1 MLNNPILND
10 HQTILLNSKGYELVQ
25 SNLDG
30 QYNLI
35 DNRNGLVI
43 HSTHKLSVM
52 VKYLS
57 GMQYI

>member
-1 MLNNPILND
+1 MLNNE
-10 HQTILLNSKGYELVQ
+10 QTILLNSKGFELVQ
-25 SNLDG
+25 DNLQG

-35 DNRNGLVI
+35 DNSNGLVI
-43 HSTHKLSVM
+43 HSTHKLSIM

>member
-1 MLNNPILND
+1 MLNNE
-10 HQTILLNSKGYELVQ
+10 QTILLNSKGYELIQ
-25 SNLDG
+25 DSLQG
-30 QYNLI
+30 QYNLV
-35 DNRNGLVI
+35 DNKSGLVI